1 MPRTKKNVS
10 VAIDTAQAASSAV
23 QAAATTS
30 EEKKQRKS
38 NVWNVY
44 YKDNHGKFK
53 AMDEHKDKSHIDLT
67 RAIAASYKASKGS
80 EVAATQTSSEQ

>member
-23 QAAATTS
+23 QAAAS
-30 EEKKQRKS
+30 EEKKQRKA
-38 NVWNVY
+38 NGWNVY
-44 YKDNHGKFK
+44 YKENHGKFK
-53 AMDEHKDKSHIDLT
+53 AMDEHKDKSHVDVT

>member
-1 MPRTKKNVS
+1 MPRAKKNVS

-23 QAAATTS
+23 QAAAS

-38 NVWNVY
+38 NGWNVY
-44 YKDNHGKFK
+44 YKENHGKFK
-53 AMDEHKDKSHIDLT
+53 AMDEHKDKSHIDVT